1 MENLEAEA
9 LDPELWSDQD
19 RAKTVLQKKSYLESV
34 LKNITSLEARVSDVL
49 VLFELAEMEDDS
61 ETEEEAVRELA
72 RLEEKVSEM
81 KIERLLSGEADSNNA
96 FIEIH
101 AGAGGTESQD
111 WASMLL
117 RMYLR
122 WAERRGYSV
131 EVVDESRG
139 EEAGI
144 KAATIKVAGMFAYGY
159 AKNES
164 GVHRLVRI
172 SPFDSNQRRHTSFAS
187 VFAYPEVDDS
197 IEVTIEEKDLRID
210 TFRASGAGGQH
221 VNTTDSAIRIT
232 HMPTGIVVQCQNQRS
247 QHQNKDAAM
256 KMLKARL
263 FEVEMQ
269 KREAEKNAVEASKTD
284 NAWGNQIRSYVL
296 HPYKMVKDLRTTH
309 ETSNTDGVLDG
320 DLDPFIQAMLSY
332 SASKGGEGA

>member
-1 MENLEAEA
+1 MNS
-9 LDPELWSDQD
+9 LDE
-19 RAKTVLQKKSYLESV
+19 RM
-34 LKNITSLEARVSDVL
+34 SDVE
-49 VLFELAEMEDDS
+49 VLFELAEAEQDDDTTS
-61 ETEEEAVRELA
+61 EATKELEK
-72 RLEEKVSEM
+72 LEKKVSEM
-81 KIERLLSGEADSNNA
+81 KIERLLSGEADGNNA

-122 WAERRGYSV
+122 WAERRGYNV
-131 EVVDESRG
+131 EIVDESRG
-139 EEAGI
+139 DEAGI
-144 KAATIKVAGMFAYGY
+144 KSATVKVSGMFAYGY
-159 AKNES
+159 SKNES

-197 IEVTIEEKDLRID
+197 IEVTVEEKDLRID

-232 HMPTGIVVQCQNQRS
+232 HLPTGIVVQCQNQRS

-263 FEVEMQ
+263 FEAEMQ

-296 HPYKMVKDLRTTH
+296 HPYKMVKDLRTSH

-320 DLDPFIQAMLSY
+320 DLDPFIQEMLSQ
-332 SASKGGEGA
+332 SASKGNADS